1 MKLKNPK
8 DFWSGVM
15 FMSIGLAFAIIVKV
29 FEYPM
34 GSGARMGP
42 GYFPFVLGIVMTLLG
57 VAIIIESMATEGGP
71 ISKFAWRPLA
81 FILGAVVIF
90 GLIVKFAGMAVSIV
104 ILVAVSAFGGHEFKL
119 KEVLIAGVCLAFFS
133 VLVFVYGLKLPFPV
147 WPPIITG

>member
-15 FMSIGLAFAIIVKV
+15 FMAIGLAFAIVVKV

-34 GSGARMGP
+34 GTSSRMGP

-57 VAIIIESMATEGGP
+57 VAIIIESMATQGEP
-71 ISKFAWRPLA
+71 VSKFAWRPLA

-90 GLIVKFAGMAVSIV
+90 GLIVKVAGMAASIIV
-104 ILVAVSAFGGHEFKL
+104 LVLVSAFGGHEFKL
-119 KEVLIAGVCLAFFS
+119 KEVLIAGVILAVFS
-133 VLVFVYGLKLPFPV
+133 VLVFVYGLKLPFPI
-147 WPPIITG
+147 WPSFISG

>member
-15 FMSIGLAFAIIVKV
+15 FMAIGLAFAIVVKV

-34 GSGARMGP
+34 GTSSRMGP

-57 VAIIIESMATEGGP
+57 VAIVIESLATHGEP
-71 ISKFAWRPLA
+71 VSKFAWRPLA

-90 GLIVKFAGMAVSIV
+90 GLIVKWAGMVISIIV
-104 ILVAVSAFGGHEFKL
+104 LVAVSAFGGHEFKL
-119 KEVLIAGVCLAFFS
+119 KEVLIAGVVLAFFS
-133 VLVFVYGLKLPFPV
+133 VVVFVYGLKLPFPP
-147 WPPIITG
+147 WPSFISG

>member
-15 FMSIGLAFAIIVKV
+15 FMAIGLAFAIVVKV

-34 GSGARMGP
+34 GTSSRMGP

-57 VAIIIESMATEGGP
+57 VAIIIESFATEGAP
-71 ISKFAWRPLA
+71 VSKFAWRPLA

-90 GLIVKFAGMAVSIV
+90 GLIVKVAGMAASIIV
-104 ILVAVSAFGGHEFKL
+104 LVLVSAFGGHEFKL
-119 KEVLIAGVCLAFFS
+119 KEVLIAGVVLSVFS
-133 VLVFVYGLKLPFPV
+133 VLVFVYGLKLPFPI
-147 WPPIITG
+147 WPSFISG